1 MDYLLNLTFLA
12 PLFCGKQIVL
22 DGENKMA
29 DKKDGTGNERKAVL
43 VLPDMGL
50 SDEQIDNLKDA
61 FKNTVVDT
69 LKSSGIA
76 SPDAVVV
83 VVVITF

>member
-1 MDYLLNLTFLA
+1 
-12 PLFCGKQIVL
+12 
-22 DGENKMA
+22 MA